1 MGTPSHIHMRM
12 CSHIL
17 EKCTIITTRN
27 TGQTVTSVVPR
38 PVRQR

>member
-1 MGTPSHIHMRM
+1 MGTLSHIHMRM
-12 CSHIL
+12 HTHIL
-17 EKCTIITTRN
+17 EKCTIITTPN